1 MIDIDK
7 VYAAHHHLAKMY
19 VTEVLV
25 RGLRS
30 MMNLLDSVLFFHW
43 EVVNVRYLIT

>member
-7 VYAAHHHLAKMY
+7 VYAAHHHLAAKMY

-30 MMNLLDSVLFFHW
+30 
-43 EVVNVRYLIT
+43 